1 MLRNVGFG
9 VAVALGAVGIWLI
22 VAGGS
27 TQRVEIGVLAGLW
40 GLLLG
45 AICGRRLVV
54 GETPPPPAEPPQAAA
69 PMADAVR
76 EQTAIALREVVEME
90 RADVA
95 AARRAFEAEFA
106 SLLRQEVAT
115 AVNSALPAVV
125 DAAVNR
131 EIGELRAEIQ
141 QLRQEL
147 LEKVGG
153 QLRLERIE
161 TTRLI
166 GSDLEAMRAEFRRL
180 KQAEESAAVTDGGT
194 MTNGSVANGA
204 ADRTVIEA
212 EPVPTPPA
220 PPAQPPRSPQPPAA
234 ANEDPFAS
242 LPRLTP
248 FVDDTDDLLAGAD
261 ASHTA
266 AAQPDE
272 ERGYAGRRRRAEHS
286 QDGEDVLARLL
297 ARERV
302 RH

>member
-69 PMADAVR
+69 PVADAVR

-194 MTNGSVANGA
+194 VANGSVANGA

-212 EPVPTPPA
+212 EPVPA
-220 PPAQPPRSPQPPAA
+220 PPAQPPAA

-266 AAQPDE
+266 EAQPDQ

-286 QDGEDVLARLL
+286 EDGEDVLARLL